1 MSVHSTHY
9 DDPEEYERDLR
20 FEYRKEQY
28 EQDHGIVGDM
38 PFYTD
43 DADDPHWK
51 CENCGHCMTFNARKP
66 IIHFMTYIDDKGYVH
81 NNPEKP
87 VKENL
92 IAMFSPLPEYTAC
105 NICKLTHNQVMDDDY
120 CEDFIEIGDDE

>member
-43 DADDPHWK
+43 DPDDPHWR
-51 CENCGHCMTFNARKP
+51 CERCAYCKTFNLRKP
-66 IIHFMTYIDDKGYVH
+66 IIHFHTHVDDKGYVH

-87 VKENL
+87 VKENFT
-92 IAMFSPLPEYTAC
+92 AMWSLDGDYVSG
-105 NICKLTHNQVMDDDY
+105 NICMLTHNQVMDDDF
-120 CEDFIEIGDDE
+120 CADFSEGVVND